1 MLAAATSLPE
11 FVTDV
16 SAVRLGSASLA
27 AGDLFG
33 SSLTNMAILA
43 IITLAFAAPGGDP
56 RRGSQSAFSARLA
69 VLLTLMGAC
78 FTRIHGGGGWMRLR
92 PESLLIV
99 AVWLAGTRLMYLR
112 GKQQTGGE
120 PNPASPSTGRTW
132 PLGRSIAVFT
142 IGSAMIFLVAP
153 RFAGSAREFAAQ
165 SGLGDSFV
173 GTWLLGFS
181 TALPELVTS
190 LTACRLGDFDLAVA
204 NLYGSCAF
212 NMVVFFAMDL
222 ASPVS
227 VFARLDPV
235 LTVSGSFAV
244 LLMLVGLGAISYR
257 RRIYVLPDLGGGILL
272 ASYGAAIWAVY
283 ALR

>member
-1 MLAAATSLPE
+1 
-11 FVTDV
+11 
-16 SAVRLGSASLA
+16 VRLGSASLA

-43 IITLAFAAPGGDP
+43 IITLVFSAPDP
-56 RRGSQSAFSARLA
+56 DRGQGSQSAYSARLA
-69 VLLTLMGAC
+69 ILLTLMGTW
-78 FTRIHGGGGWMRLR
+78 FTRIHVGAGWMHLR

-99 AVWLAGTRLMYLR
+99 AVWLAGTRIMYR
-112 GKQQTGGE
+112 RE
-120 PNPASPSTGRTW
+120 HAISTGDLATVPATPKRGW
-132 PLGRSIAVFT
+132 PLGRSIVVFAL
-142 IGSAMIFLVAP
+142 GSAMIFLVAP
-153 RFAGSAREFAAQ
+153 WFANFAQEFAAR

-173 GTWLLGFS
+173 GIWLLGLS

-227 VFARLDPV
+227 VFSRLDPV
-235 LTVSGSFAV
+235 LTVSGSLAV
-244 LLMLVGLGAISYR
+244 LLMLLGLAAISYR
-257 RRIYVLPDLGGGILL
+257 RRVYVLRDLGGGILL